1 MLFPV
6 RDDAPAHRTP
16 YVTYGLIALNLLS
29 LVVLSQLP
37 DAKLEEYVVRR
48 GFVPARVAQLFNPQL
63 VIRVRLT
70 ADRVPAPFGLRQAGL
85 IRQNMVE
92 LAPRRG
98 EIVLSLFTA
107 MFIHGGWLHLL
118 SNMWYLWLFGDN
130 IEGRLGH
137 GAFFGFYLLGG
148 VLASVC
154 HWAVDPLS
162 TVPVVGASGA
172 IAAVLGAYA
181 MLYPTANVRCVLFL
195 VVFVTV
201 IDLPALAVLGF
212 WFVQQLLEGMGA
224 LHLGTGGGVAWW
236 AHVGGFVAGLIL
248 IPLMPLRAP
257 SEPRRRPPDPWYHHL
272 PRDPDGYPG
281 TTGSPDW

>member
-6 RDDAPAHRTP
+6 RDNAPAHRTP
-16 YVTYGLIALNLLS
+16 YVTYGLIAANVLS
-29 LVVLSQLP
+29 LVLLSQLP
-37 DAKLEEYVVRR
+37 AQRLEGYVAQR

-63 VIRVRLT
+63 VVQVKLT
-70 ADRVPAPFGLRQAGL
+70 PERVPAPWFLRQQVV
-85 IRQNMVE
+85 IRQPVIE
-92 LAPRRG
+92 LPPRRG
-98 EIVLSLFTA
+98 EILLSLFTA
-107 MFIHGGWLHLL
+107 IFIHGGWLHLL
-118 SNMWYLWLFGDN
+118 SNMWYLWIFGDN

-137 GAFFGFYLLGG
+137 PAFLGFYLLGG

-154 HWAVDPLS
+154 HWAVEPAS

-248 IPLMPLRAP
+248 FPLLAP
-257 SEPRRRPPDPWYHHL
+257 TEPRRRPPDPWYRTL
-272 PRDPDGYPG
+272 PHEPAVF
-281 TTGSPDW
+281 S